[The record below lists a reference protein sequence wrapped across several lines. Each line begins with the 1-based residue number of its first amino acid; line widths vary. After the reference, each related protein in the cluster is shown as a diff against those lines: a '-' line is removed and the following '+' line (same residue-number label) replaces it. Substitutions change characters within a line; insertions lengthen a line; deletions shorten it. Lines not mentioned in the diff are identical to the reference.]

1 MFSGHI
7 QLKSLSF
14 LQPGYCLYWFENSR
28 EMSDSMFT
36 EKNTSGDEV
45 VIFGEEHWLFDWV
58 AALNSCQQN

>member
-28 EMSDSMFT
+28 EMSDSMFI
-36 EKNTSGDEV
+36 EKYVILEENEQCVDQKKIQV
-45 VIFGEEHWLFDWV
+45 VMK
-58 AALNSCQQN
+58 